1 MECCVVINTA
11 LELIISSLYVCV
23 CTQPYSIPSDLFHK
37 SFVSVWYC
45 FLILHNVDVVNVTWQ
60 TIISSAEFLIVILN
74 AILTGPCTQ
83 RLLLFDALDGSFKA
97 IKLRQKKDNCEV
109 CGSSP
114 SITELID
121 YEQFCGTRATDKV
134 CCWQL

>member
-1 MECCVVINTA
+1 VLCGNKYCVGIDYI
-11 LELIISSLYVCV
+11 LSLCVCV
-23 CTQPYSIPSDLFHK
+23 HAAILHSIRLISQIFCLC
-37 SFVSVWYC
+37 WYC